1 MNKKIGALVVC
12 SLLVILS
19 YGQAEKADNKRPA
32 FELKLLVNDQQF
44 YSSQMGESSYIIND
58 TIIQIFAGEKLFV
71 EADVVKGKLSNFQVV
86 KEIRDKNKTLV
97 IDFQQSVNGK
107 VHEQMMLTIDN
118 PFAKQLNYAAAMNL
132 MKNKR
137 WVNTTVYPV
146 MAHLKSIEMWP
157 DIITSLALFGFEL
170 KDK

>member
-1 MNKKIGALVVC
+1 MIKKIGALIVC
-12 SLLVILS
+12 SLLLVLS
-19 YGQAEKADNKRPA
+19 YGQAEKENNKRPA

-44 YSSQMGESSYIIND
+44 YSSQMEESSYIIND

-71 EADVVKGKLSNFQVV
+71 EADVVKGKLLNFQVA

>member
-1 MNKKIGALVVC
+1 MIKKIGALIVC
-12 SLLVILS
+12 SLLVVLS
-19 YGQAEKADNKRPA
+19 YGQAEKANNKRPA
-32 FELKLLVNDQQF
+32 FELKLLVDDQQF
-44 YSSQMGESSYIIND
+44 YSSQMAESSYIIND

-86 KEIRDKNKTLV
+86 KEIRDKSKTLV
-97 IDFQQSVNGK
+97 IDFQQSINGT

-146 MAHLKSIEMWP
+146 MAHLKSIGMWP

-170 KDK
+170 KEK